1 LTQRGL
7 FKAKPGRAT
16 IFHHGFLNMIYVR
29 LNDIVFHGTPEVS
42 LVMRILCCR
51 FTQQYPPPQAILM
64 HLGEGQSEWDMEDLD
79 LQTLGPPSTLGT
91 GGGTDHDDTGI
102 RARPTFRW
110 EGLMTSPVRECVRG
124 SRWFVGKIGV
134 WFGLTPLWRPSFTV
148 TGFSLDVKLDD
159 EGRYVP
165 IREEER
171 RGRAVISSK

>member
-1 LTQRGL
+1 
-7 FKAKPGRAT
+7 
-16 IFHHGFLNMIYVR
+16 MIYVR

-42 LVMRILCCR
+42 LVTRTFCHS
-51 FTQQYPPPQAILM
+51 FTKEHLPTQAILI
-64 HLGEGQSEWDMEDLD
+64 HLGEGQSEWNMDDLD
-79 LQTLGPPSTLGT
+79 LQTLGQPSTLGT

-110 EGLMTSPVRECVRG
+110 EGLMTSPVRECIRG
-124 SRWFVGKIGV
+124 NRWFIGKIGV

-165 IREEER
+165 IGEDGR
-171 RGRAVISSK
+171 RGKAVIPSE